1 MSWKNAGMLHQKYL
15 YDFSVDGGAVGTIS
29 LSGKDGYKS
38 LPDEAIVTLV
48 VAKVVTTCT
57 SGGSATI
64 AWGNTT
70 DADGYSGPTPAVA
83 GFAAGTLFDGKA
95 NAAALTWDDTN
106 DEVILFNAD
115 SANDRDFS
123 LTIATAALTAGKIE
137 FTVHYYLASNNT

>member
-1 MSWKNAGMLHQKYL
+1 MPFKNDGLQIQKYV

-29 LSGKDGYKS
+29 LSGKSGYAS

-48 VAKVVTTCT
+48 VAKVVTACT

-70 DADGYSGPTPAVA
+70 DPDGYSGPTPAVA
-83 GFAAGTLFDGKA
+83 GFTAGALFDGKA
-95 NAAALTWDDTN
+95 NAAALLWDDTN
-106 DEVILFNAD
+106 DEALLFNAD

-137 FTVHYYLASNNT
+137 FAVHYYLASENT